1 MRFSVIV
8 PIFKTEQYLEECV
21 EHLLNQTFRDF
32 ELILVDDGSP
42 DRCPEMVDYYA
53 ARDPRVRPLHKPNG
67 GLVSARKAGAAVA
80 QGEYVLNVDSDD
92 YVSEDLLERVDAAIA
107 AHRPDAVF
115 FGMTLFGTAV
125 ETQQFGYPLAA
136 GFYGPERMEELRA
149 SFLYDNKAPRM
160 NFGNILSPICS
171 KAVRRELYLS
181 CQQRVPDAVRS
192 GEDMLFT
199 MHLLN
204 RAESVVSL
212 EHYGYF
218 YRQIPESMEH
228 TVTERD
234 FENLHILYTELE
246 EGMGARKN
254 QIAAYMFSRV
264 WAFSVR
270 LARTVGYG
278 AFIKRMKDPNLKKLF
293 PVLRG
298 VVIAAPSF
306 KDRIVLVLLKRR
318 MLLPIYLLANTVF
331 KNKNI

>member
-8 PIFKTEQYLEECV
+8 PIYKTEQYLAECV

-42 DRCPEMVDYYA
+42 DRCPAMVDEYA
-53 ARDPRVRPLHKPNG
+53 VKDSRVRAIHKENG

-80 QGEYVLNVDSDD
+80 AGDYVMNVDSDD
-92 YVSEDLLERVDAAIA
+92 YVAEDLLERVDAAIA

-204 RAESVVSL
+204 DAGSVASMDCN
-212 EHYGYF
+212 GYF
-218 YRQIPESMEH
+218 YRQFAESMEH
-228 TVTERD
+228 TVSERD
-234 FENLHILYTELE
+234 FENLSILYEELNR
-246 EGMGARKN
+246 GMGERKN
-254 QIAAYMFSRV
+254 QIAVYMFSRA
-264 WAFSVR
+264 WAFTVR

-278 AFIKRMKDPNLKKLF
+278 TFVKRMKDPYLQRVF
-293 PVLRG
+293 PAVRSAQ
-298 VVIAAPSF
+298 IAAPSL
-306 KDRIVLVLLKRR
+306 KDRVVLTLLKRR
-318 MLLPIYLLANTVF
+318 MLLPIYGLANTVF